1 MTHRFETQKPSST
14 SRNFIISIGCFALI
28 VFLFTAGTTLVS
40 DKTDAQEIQTLEQ
53 ALNRGIVHC
62 YSMEDSYPE
71 SLQYLKDHYGLTYDD
86 ERFFVDYQT
95 LGSNIM
101 PDVTIIDRRGR

>member
-1 MTHRFETQKPSST
+1 MKHRFETQKPSST
-14 SRNFIISIGCFALI
+14 SKNFLISISCFALI
-28 VFLFTAGTTLVS
+28 VFLFTAGTSLVS

-53 ALNRGIVHC
+53 AVNRGIVHC
-62 YSMEDSYPE
+62 YSMEGSYPE